1 MSEQKPREWWI
12 NFAYVVPD
20 VTDEH
25 PHKSQFARRN
35 FDNSKVVHVIEKS
48 AYDSLKAENERLKE
62 LVGQADQIILL
73 THPELS
79 KAEMNTL
86 TTMQYV
92 IWKKAKDK

>member
-48 AYDSLKAENERLKE
+48 AYDSLKAENEQLKE
-62 LVGQADQIILL
+62 LVCEVNWQNPSFDDSRIGWIEIQLDRDWIERA
-73 THPELS
+73 
-79 KAEMNTL
+79 
-86 TTMQYV
+86 
-92 IWKKAKDK
+92 KKAVK